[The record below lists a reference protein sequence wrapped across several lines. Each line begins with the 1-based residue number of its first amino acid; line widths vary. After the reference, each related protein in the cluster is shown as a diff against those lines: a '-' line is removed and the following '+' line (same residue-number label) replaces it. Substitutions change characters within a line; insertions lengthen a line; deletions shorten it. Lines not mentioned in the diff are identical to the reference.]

1 MRHANWLMGLG
12 VTALIGALATGAQAI
27 TTDPTQIANDAQID
41 TPGAIEHCDEV
52 VPTRDFNDIF
62 DCGDELFSAPF
73 NDVDGA
79 GANVGDGGRFTRVPR
94 TDQAGPGEWK
104 NHIPQRATGPNS
116 NACANCHN
124 VGAEDGAGEVS
135 ANNVRDP
142 LLTNDPGKFIQRN
155 PPHIFGIGGVQMV
168 AEAFNAALLQDVA
181 QAMDE
186 AARRGR
192 NVTRA
197 LETQGVSFGS
207 VTATPRGQ
215 VTVNAQ
221 GVDKD
226 LVVKPFDWSGVLP
239 TVRSF
244 IRDAAHQ
251 ELGMNPV
258 ETAGDDVDG
267 DFDGVVN
274 EFLIEDVTALTVYQA
289 AQPRPVSQLELNAL
303 RLNLNQRG
311 QAGRDLAAD
320 LGLPVLT
327 NADIN
332 AINRGAQL
340 FNQIGCNSCHVPAL
354 QTAGRIFS
362 EPSQNPNYRE
372 AKFPAGQ
379 NPVARGVDPANPVTY
394 DATLDQPD
402 NIIMLGDQVI
412 ARLGAFERNG
422 DHAVVRLYGDL
433 KRHDMGPGLAENI
446 DAAGNGAATFL
457 TENLWGVGSTPQY
470 LHDGRATT
478 IREAIRE
485 HGGEA
490 QDENNRFFRLNAN
503 NQRNVIRFLKNLV
516 LFKVVGDDGD

>member
-1 MRHANWLMGLG
+1 MRQAKWVMGFG
-12 VTALIGALATGAQAI
+12 VAALVGALATGAQAI
-27 TTDPTQIANDAQID
+27 TTDPTQIANDGAID

-52 VPTRDFNDIF
+52 VPTRDFNDVF

-79 GANVGDGGRFTRVPR
+79 GGNVGDGGRFTRVPR
-94 TDQAGPGEWK
+94 SDQNGPGEWRR
-104 NHIPQRATGPNS
+104 HVPPRATGPNS
-116 NACANCHN
+116 NACVNCHA

-135 ANNVRDP
+135 SNNVRDP
-142 LLTNDPGKFIQRN
+142 LFTNNPGQFIQRN
-155 PPHIFGIGGVQMV
+155 PPHIFGMGGVQMV
-168 AEAFNAALLQDVA
+168 AEAFNTALLSDVA
-181 QAMDE
+181 QAMAD
-186 AARRGR
+186 ARAQGR

-197 LETQGVSFGS
+197 LETQGVNFGS
-207 VTATPRGQ
+207 VTSTAAGQ
-215 VTVNAQ
+215 VTINAQ
-221 GVDKD
+221 GVDRD

-274 EFLIEDVTALTVYQA
+274 EFLIEDVTALTIYQA
-289 AQPRPVSQLELNAL
+289 AQPRPVTQLELNAL
-303 RLNLNQRG
+303 RQNLNGRG
-311 QAGRDLAAD
+311 AAGRQLAID
-320 LGLPVLT
+320 LGLPILS
-327 NADIN
+327 NGDIA
-332 AINRGAQL
+332 AINSGAQL

-354 QTAGRIFS
+354 QTSGRFFS

-372 AKFPAGQ
+372 AVFPAGQ
-379 NPVARGVDPANPVTY
+379 NAVARDVDPADPVRY

-402 NIIMLGDQVI
+402 NIIMLGDTVI
-412 ARLGAFERNG
+412 ARLGAFQRNG
-422 DHAVVRLYGDL
+422 DNAVVRLFGDL

-446 DAAGNGAATFL
+446 DAGGNGAATFI

-490 QDENNRFFRLNAN
+490 LDERNRYFNLNGT

-516 LFKVVGDDGD
+516 LFKVVEEE